1 MEKKFFTVQTFNG
14 EMWEG
19 EYLSGEWEDLGS
31 YRLRSE
37 AERVMAKRT
46 RGCDPEVVPLRW
58 RIAEQSIEI

>member
-1 MEKKFFTVQTFNG
+1 
-14 EMWEG
+14 MWEG